1 METEDNRFVAEC
13 TTYDFKRELDRKKK
27 NTWLKSVSAF
37 ANTTGGSPYFGV
49 DNDGQVEIADLSG
62 ENMAMPEQS
71 AGDAYMAQA
80 DNAPD
85 YMNDANV
92 GMYEA

>member
-1 METEDNRFVAEC
+1 
-13 TTYDFKRELDRKKK
+13 
-27 NTWLKSVSAF
+27 
-37 ANTTGGSPYFGV
+37 
-49 DNDGQVEIADLSG
+49 
-62 ENMAMPEQS
+62 MAMPEQS

>member
-1 METEDNRFVAEC
+1 MEVNGHEVLIVDIDQDGIADAALC
-13 TTYDFKRELDRKKK
+13 D
-27 NTWLKSVSAF
+27 
-37 ANTTGGSPYFGV
+37 V